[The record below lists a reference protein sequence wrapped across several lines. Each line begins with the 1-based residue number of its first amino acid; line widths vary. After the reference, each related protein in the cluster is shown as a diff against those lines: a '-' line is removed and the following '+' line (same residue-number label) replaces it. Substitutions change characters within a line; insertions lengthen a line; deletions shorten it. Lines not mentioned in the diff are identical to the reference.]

1 MDFKSDIRG
10 LLQYVPLF
18 RGKVFV
24 IDIDWVSANDAAKAE
39 IMMDLSALQSV
50 GVRLVISMQAE
61 QAQDFFDYSTEIELR
76 VSPSVRSCADD
87 GLDELLERGQA
98 FVVTRESEL
107 ISDQLTV
114 LSASLNAAKLICLSS
129 IPILLDSEGEVVKFM
144 HISEFAQNTSVSNH
158 PGSTQLQAVK
168 ACQAG
173 VPRVHLLDVSQQGVL
188 INELFSS
195 EGVGTMFYTDSYR
208 EIRQITEEDISE
220 MLGMIGRSVRNTH
233 LVPRTF
239 EDVRDNIEAYYVMEV
254 DQNVVGCG
262 ALYEYGDCA
271 EVACL
276 YVKQSHEGTGYGTT
290 MVQFLEEKA
299 KSKNIAKVFALS
311 NRAAVF
317 FESIGYE
324 EMNVQDLP
332 PERLKQ
338 LTESG
343 RESLVFKKLVIN

>member
-1 MDFKSDIRG
+1 MEFKSDIRG

-50 GVRLVISMQAE
+50 GVKLVISMHTE
-61 QAQDFFDYSTEIELR
+61 QAQDFFEYSAEIELR
-76 VSPSVRSCADD
+76 VSSSVRSCADD
-87 GLDELLERGQA
+87 GLAELLERGQA
-98 FVVTRESEL
+98 FVVTHESEL
-107 ISDQLTV
+107 ISDQLIA
-114 LSASLNAAKLICLSS
+114 LSASLNAAKLIGLSS
-129 IPILLDSEGEVVKFM
+129 IPKLLDSEGEVVKFV
-144 HISEFAQNTSVSNH
+144 HISEFAENTSVSNN

-208 EIRQITEEDISE
+208 AIRPITEEDISE

-239 EDVRDNIEAYYVMEV
+239 EDVRDHIEAYYVMEV
-254 DQNVVGCG
+254 DDNVVGCG

-276 YVKQSHEGTGYGTT
+276 YVKQSHEGTGYGAT
-290 MVQFLEEKA
+290 MVEFLEEKA
-299 KSKNIAKVFALS
+299 KSKNIAKVCALS
-311 NRAAVF
+311 NRAADF

-324 EMNVQDLP
+324 EMNIKDLP

-343 RESLVFKKLVIN
+343 RESRAFKKLVI